1 MKLWLGR
8 CMMNLKSLVA
18 DARGRALL
26 FVASMFPKSFRMND
40 AGELDPGMWAGLFVS
55 VVILVLI
62 VAALFP
68 TLTTALTNYAGNET
82 TFGPIL
88 VIVVPLVIGAAIL
101 LGIVAV
107 FLGKAKNI

>member
-1 MKLWLGR
+1 MDF
-8 CMMNLKSLVA
+8 NLKLRR
-18 DARGRALL
+18 DTHG
-26 FVASMFPKSFRMND
+26 D
-40 AGELDPGMWAGLFVS
+40 LDPGMWAGLFVS

-107 FLGKAKNI
+107 FLGKARNI

>member
-1 MKLWLGR
+1 
-8 CMMNLKSLVA
+8 MNLKLLYE
-18 DARGRALL
+18 DARARAVLMVYAMLHGRN
-26 FVASMFPKSFRMND
+26 FRTD
-40 AGELDPGMWAGLFVS
+40 EHGDLDPGMWAGLFVS

-68 TLTTALTNYAGNET
+68 VLTTALANYAGNET

-107 FLGKAKNI
+107 FLGKTKSL

>member
-1 MKLWLGR
+1 MKQVYLPTLREDEAGAS
-8 CMMNLKSLVA
+8 SLNPGVWA
-18 DARGRALL
+18 SL
-26 FVASMFPKSFRMND
+26 FV
-40 AGELDPGMWAGLFVS
+40 G

-68 TLTTALTNYAGNET
+68 VLTSALGDYAANET

-107 FLGKAKNI
+107 FLGRARGGL

>member
-1 MKLWLGR
+1 MQ
-8 CMMNLKSLVA
+8 NLYLKRLYERAVLMVA
-18 DARGRALL
+18 LI
-26 FVASMFPKSFRMND
+26 FPSGFRTD
-40 AGELDPGMWAGLFVS
+40 ERGELDPGMWAGLFVS

-107 FLGKAKNI
+107 FLGKARNI